1 MGLLAVDYSSVGERL
16 ELLYHVRKDDSVVG
30 PIERDR
36 AHAEQ
41 ILHRSGM
48 VFLTR
53 SDEKILL
60 QHRSPK
66 KSIFPDCF
74 DSSSSFH
81 VTFGESYEQAA
92 GRELFEE
99 TGISAPLSYVGKFS
113 HYDPPENQVVAVFIC
128 TSDEPVKIDE
138 NEVSGA
144 YFYSTEEVDRICASQ
159 RTTPWLKIGWRLVR
173 NKPWPTTGPRG
184 PPFCGTAY
192 GRV

>member
-1 MGLLAVDYSSVGERL
+1 M
-16 ELLYHVRKDDSVVG
+16 RKDDSVVG
-30 PIERDR
+30 LIERDQ

-53 SDEKILL
+53 SDGKILL
-60 QHRSPK
+60 QHRSHK

-92 GRELFEE
+92 GRELLEE

-113 HYDPPENQVVAVFIC
+113 HYDPPENQVVAVFVC

-138 NEVSGA
+138 NEASGA
-144 YFYSTEEVDRICASQ
+144 LFYSPGEVDSIVSSQ
-159 RTTPWLKIGWRLVR
+159 GTTPWLKIGWRLVR
-173 NKPWPTTGPRG
+173 NKTPR
-184 PPFCGTAY
+184 PPFSGTTY